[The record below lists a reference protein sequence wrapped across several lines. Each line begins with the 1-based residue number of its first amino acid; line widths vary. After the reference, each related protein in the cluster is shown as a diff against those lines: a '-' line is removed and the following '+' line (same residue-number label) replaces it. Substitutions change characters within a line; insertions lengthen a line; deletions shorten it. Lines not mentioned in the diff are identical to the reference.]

1 MVPLEGEFH
10 QALTTDTAVHFLP
23 GLGIVDVG
31 HAVGIHATAVA
42 IARDTG
48 SCTDVVHILDGLIV
62 LAAGAQAFGIAQV
75 HVTQAEEHGAV
86 RAFLVTVE
94 RSHAAVAVTGV
105 RSIPVGGIEAGV
117 AVYVQLGGHLAVVG
131 VGVQPGRAVE
141 SDADIEAGFTMGPLL
156 EGLVGIGLEERTV
169 RIEGILVILG
179 PAIMGGIGD
188 AGVLVVVGV
197 FRDTE
202 ALVGEVQVHHFLGGA
217 EAQTTADALILATL
231 VERSELIVDEI
242 VVGQTD
248 QDLLRIVRE
257 VGDRGGLAVR
267 LVMVDGAVGILH
279 RLEGIIAAVKLV
291 QELLVGI
298 PCALPLSL
306 LLALVLRE
314 QLGAV
319 FVLDAGIV
327 GVAVEQRAGGIEQ
340 RLGLQSLADAPV
352 HAAQVG
358 VPVLGG
364 KVLGGLVQ
372 FGDDEVDVLVH
383 RISSLEQFLQ
393 RGIQRNGLLAEDG
406 HRAVAAEDVE
416 VVVGAK
422 GAGLRFPQ
430 GPVGLTRIRAFIHV
444 ADEGAGLGDGHV
456 VAVVPIA
463 DPVGRGIGRT
473 HRPARGFL
481 AVAAPGDIALDGAA
495 CPDTAAVIR
504 GPALAGLVGDITI
517 DIVQEFLRLVAVR
530 ESVFQ
535 VILRS
540 RNGREEVVARRD
552 RRDDQGR
559 NRPFNYVFHD

>member
-1 MVPLEGEFH
+1 MG
-10 QALTTDTAVHFLP
+10 
-23 GLGIVDVG
+23 GIGDAGVLVVVG
-31 HAVGIHATAVA
+31 VF
-42 IARDTG
+42 RDTE
-48 SCTDVVHILDGLIV
+48 
-62 LAAGAQAFGIAQV
+62 A
-75 HVTQAEEHGAV
+75 
-86 RAFLVTVE
+86 LV
-94 RSHAAVAVTGV
+94 GV
-105 RSIPVGGIEAGV
+105 RSIPVGGVEAGV
-117 AVYVQLGGHLAVVG
+117 AVHVQLGGHLAVVG
-131 VGVQPGRAVE
+131 IGIQPGRAVE

-169 RIEGILVILG
+169 RVEGILVVFG

-188 AGVLVVVGV
+188 AGILVVVGV

-217 EAQTTADALILATL
+217 EAQTAADAFILAAL

-248 QDLLRIVRE
+248 QDLLRIVRK
-257 VGDRGGLAVR
+257 VGDGGSLAVR
-267 LVMVDGAVGILH
+267 LVMVDGAVGIPH
-279 RLEGIIAAVKLV
+279 RLEGVIAAVKLV
-291 QELLVGI
+291 QELFVGI
-298 PCALPLSL
+298 PGALPLRL
-306 LLALVLRE
+306 FLALVLRE

-319 FVLDAGIV
+319 LVLDAGIV

-372 FGDDEVDVLVH
+372 FGDDEIDILVH
-383 RISSLEQFLQ
+383 RVSCLEQFLQ
-393 RGIQRNGLLAEDG
+393 RGIQRDGLLAEDG
-406 HRAVAAEDVE
+406 HRTVAAEDVE
-416 VVVGAK
+416 VVIGAK

-430 GPVGLTRIRAFIHV
+430 GTVGLARIRAFVHI

-456 VAVVPIA
+456 VAVIPIA
-463 DPVGRGIGRT
+463 DPVGGGIGRS

-481 AVAAPGDIALDGAA
+481 AVAAPGDIALERAA

-504 GPALAGLVGDITI
+504 GPTFAGLVGNVTI

-530 ESVFQ
+530 ESVLQ

-540 RNGREEVVARRD
+540 RNGREEVVAGRD
-552 RRDDQGR
+552 R
-559 NRPFNYVFHD
+559 